1 MFSKKENCYIILIYF
16 QFYKEITMAKSLFVG
31 IVGLPNVG
39 KSTLFNALTSNQA
52 AASNYPFC
60 TIDPNIGVVD
70 VYDPRLEHLS
80 ALSNSKK
87 IIYAAMQFVDIA
99 GLVAGASQGE
109 GLGNKFLANI
119 RETDAIIHVVRC
131 FASDDVIHVAGKV
144 DPIYDIEIINLELR
158 LADLQ
163 MVDNVIMRV
172 EKQVKTKKE
181 LAVTLECLIRAQ
193 AHLNENQPIR
203 TLELNEEEKACLA
216 PYPFLSAK
224 KVLYV
229 ANVSEDDL
237 PEMDNEWVRQVKAY
251 AAAENNL
258 VIPVC
263 AKLEEEIAQLPV
275 GERKE
280 FLESLGLHE
289 SGLERL
295 IRSSF
300 KMLGLMTYLT
310 TGEIE
315 TRAWTIHQGTSAAEA
330 AGEIHTDIQKGFIK
344 AEVVA
349 YEDMMTYKGRGAARE
364 AGKVRAEG
372 RDYIVKDGDVIL
384 FMHH

>member
-1 MFSKKENCYIILIYF
+1 
-16 QFYKEITMAKSLFVG
+16 MATGLSVG

-70 VYDPRLEHLS
+70 VYDPRLEKLS
-80 ALSNSKK
+80 VLSHSKK
-87 IIYAAMQFVDIA
+87 IIYANMQFVDIA
-99 GLVAGASQGE
+99 GLVAGASKGE

-119 RETDAIIHVVRC
+119 RETDAIVHVVRC
-131 FASDDVIHVAGKV
+131 FESSDIVHVAGKV
-144 DPIYDIEIINLELR
+144 DPIHDIEIINLELR

-163 MVDNVIMRV
+163 MVENVLGRL
-172 EKQVKTKKE
+172 EKQLKSKKE
-181 LAVTLECLIRAQ
+181 LALTVECLKRAQ
-193 AHLNENQPIR
+193 AHLNENKPIR
-203 TLELNEEEKACLA
+203 ALELSPEEKECLM

-224 KVLYV
+224 RVLYV
-229 ANVSEDDL
+229 ANVSENDL
-237 PEMDNEWVRQVKAY
+237 PEMDNAFVRQVREYAKA
-251 AAAENNL
+251 EGNFI
-258 VIPVC
+258 IPIC

-275 GERKE
+275 VERRD
-280 FLESLGLHE
+280 FLQSLGLQE

-295 IRSSF
+295 IRSSYQ
-300 KMLGLMTYLT
+300 MLGLIAYLT

-315 TRAWTIHQGTSAAEA
+315 TRAWTIQEGTPASEA
-330 AGEIHTDIQKGFIK
+330 AGKIHTDIQKGFIR
-344 AEVVA
+344 AEVVTFD
-349 YEDMMTYKGRGAARE
+349 DMIFYKGRTGARE

-372 RDYIVKDGDVIL
+372 KDYIVKDGDVIL